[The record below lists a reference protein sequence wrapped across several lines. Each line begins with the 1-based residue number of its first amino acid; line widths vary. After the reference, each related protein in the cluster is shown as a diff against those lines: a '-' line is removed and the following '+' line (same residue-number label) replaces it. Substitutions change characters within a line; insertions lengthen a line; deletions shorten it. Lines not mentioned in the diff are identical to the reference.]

1 MIVCKA
7 CQADHSPLDSC
18 SVARRK
24 REHAAKVTD
33 ARNATVTQPVTPSP
47 KVTQQ
52 RNAQPIDVTQPV
64 TGFVLPPVLD
74 AMARAESAR
83 LGLSVADWIG
93 KVFRQSLK
101 PQPASNAERQ
111 AAYRAR
117 HAAP

>member
-1 MIVCKA
+1 MKLQLTYCAA
-7 CQADHSPLDSC
+7 CQRTHAPGD
-18 SVARRK
+18 
-24 REHAAKVTD
+24 HAAKVTD
-33 ARNATVTQPVTPSP
+33 SRNAT
-47 KVTQQ
+47 
-52 RNAQPIDVTQPV
+52 VTQPV

-101 PQPASNAERQ
+101 PQTASNAERQ

-117 HAAP
+117 KHARPEQG